1 MSTYREYP
9 PSAAL
14 REYVDC
20 YWTRTGEIELP
31 AAHRVLPDGCI
42 DIMFDFASNHDD
54 AFVIGPMTRPLLV
67 DAGSPENMIAVRFRP
82 GGAFAF
88 FNLPM
93 HALTNARVE
102 VANFWKDAAAFEDSI
117 LERVSIDERIATL
130 ECALIARLSFARSID
145 RRIRAA
151 IKSLRHTSGQ
161 MPIDSISS
169 EFGMSR
175 QHLTRKFQEQVGI
188 SPKLFARIVRMQ
200 DMLRRVENVREVDW
214 CTLALDSGY
223 YDQAHMI
230 DDFRDLCG
238 ISPAR
243 YLALNCSGGR

>member
-9 PSAAL
+9 PSAVL

-20 YWTRTGEIELP
+20 YWTRTGDIELP
-31 AAHRVLPDGCI
+31 SAHRILPDGCI
-42 DIMFDFASNHDD
+42 DIIFDFGSRSTD

-67 DAGSPENMIAVRFRP
+67 DAESPENMIAVRFRP

-102 VANFWKDAAAFEDSI
+102 VANFWKDAGAFEESI
-117 LERVSIDERIATL
+117 IERASIHERIAAL
-130 ECALIARLSFARSID
+130 ERALVARLPFARSID
-145 RRIRAA
+145 PRISSA
-151 IKSLRHTSGQ
+151 IKSLKRTSGQ
-161 MPIDSISS
+161 MPIDSIGS

-175 QHLTRKFQEQVGI
+175 QHLTRKFQEHVGI
-188 SPKLFARIVRMQ
+188 SPKFFARVVRMQ
-200 DMLRRVENVREVDW
+200 DMLRRVENVRDVDW

-243 YLALNCSGGR
+243 YLASAFR